1 MSASH
6 KISLQSAVLMNLN
19 IMAGAGVF
27 VNILDLTNSLGMFGG
42 LLYFAVGLFMFP
54 LVFAFARLVQAYPS
68 GGFYVFAKPI
78 SPLLGFVSAWTYFF
92 GKLASATFLIHV
104 ASTFLQ
110 KLAPALFGSLHSLVL
125 DFIILALFLF
135 LNSLNLRI
143 GILIQ
148 RSFFISKSIPLILLI
163 ALGIYFFDVN
173 LLHDLQP
180 TTISSFIVMLPLVLY
195 CFSGFEAACSIS
207 RNIEN
212 AEKNAPKA
220 IFYSFFCIIAVYV
233 AFQTL
238 IAMMLTPQISSL
250 SSYTDAFFYLTGL
263 IPVSS
268 WIQAKIATTISFMIG
283 FSAMGAAYGLL
294 FSNAWNLYSLAEHG
308 HTFAQNKLSVLN
320 KHSVPMYA
328 IMVEGLICALFL
340 LITGGAKIP
349 LQQTASLGCT
359 LTYTISSIAFLMLF
373 SHAKITG
380 LLSLLTCSGFIAAC
394 IFSAKA
400 YSFTSVYLFVIML
413 FVGLSMYFLC
423 SKNKN

>member
-1 MSASH
+1 MSTSH

-27 VNILDLTNSLGMFGG
+27 VNILDLTSSLGIFGG
-42 LLYFAVGLFMFP
+42 LLYLAVGLFMFP
-54 LVFAFARLVQAYPS
+54 LVFTFARLVQAYPS
-68 GGFYVFAKPI
+68 GGFYAFAKPI
-78 SPLLGFVSAWTYFF
+78 SPFLGFLSAWTYFF

-104 ASTFLQ
+104 SATFLQ
-110 KLAPALFGSLHSLVL
+110 KLVPAFFGCLNLLML
-125 DFIILALFLF
+125 DFLMLFLF
-135 LNSLNLRI
+135 LCLNFLNLRI

-148 RSFFISKSIPLILLI
+148 RSFFVSKSVPLIMFI
-163 ALGIYFFDVN
+163 ALGVYYFDINV
-173 LLHDLQP
+173 LQDLQFVDF
-180 TTISSFIVMLPLVLY
+180 SNFIVMLPLVLY

-238 IAMMLTPQISSL
+238 VGMMLASQVGVL
-250 SSYTDAFFYLTGL
+250 AGYADAFFYLSSL
-263 IPVSS
+263 IPVASL
-268 WIQAKIATTISFMIG
+268 IQAKIATMISFMIG

-308 HTFAQNKLSVLN
+308 HTFAQHKLSLLN
-320 KHSVPMYA
+320 KHAVPIYA
-328 IMVEGLICALFL
+328 VMAEGLICALFL
-340 LITGGAKIP
+340 LVTGGAKIP

-359 LTYTISSIAFLMLF
+359 LTYTISSIAFLILF
-373 SHAKITG
+373 STSNIIG

-394 IFSAKA
+394 IFSAKT
-400 YSFTSVYLFVIML
+400 YNFTSIYLFMAML
-413 FVGLSMYFLC
+413 LFGFLMYFLC